1 MGGLIIKMIR
11 TVVAAALATF
21 TLAGCADGFYDE
33 PGYGRRGGYSGEA
46 YYGRGDYGRV
56 DGPSYRR
63 DWDDDDYR
71 DGRRGDRGRDH
82 DRDRD
87 HDRGKQR
94 MVIEDAQYESVNGK
108 RVDATRY
115 VRGECQ
121 NENNCDVKASNKNFG
136 DPDVGAHK
144 DLIVRYR
151 CGKGPSR
158 TMRVP
163 EKSERDIKC

>member
-1 MGGLIIKMIR
+1 MIR
-11 TVVAAALATF
+11 APMIQTVFAAALATC
-21 TLAGCADGFYDE
+21 TLAGCADYYYDE
-33 PGYGRRGGYSGEA
+33 PSYSRRGGYYEGEV

-63 DWDDDDYR
+63 DYDYDDYR
-71 DGRRGDRGRDH
+71 DRRRGDRGH
-82 DRDRD
+82 DRDDD
-87 HDRGKQR
+87 HGKQR

-108 RVDATRY
+108 RVDANRY
-115 VRGECQ
+115 VRDECH
-121 NENNCDVKASNKNFG
+121 NENNCDVKASNKIFG